1 MKKIISLILIAF
13 IVLSLAS
20 CSKNAEVCKP
30 LKEHFSIKESDSSL
44 LRGAVQDINRE
55 GSSGEY
61 SVRAVQAITYEDVI
75 CVYLEVSGGKAP
87 SILKWSLEKNGKTYA
102 PAGASSN
109 IENTE
114 PDENGNFGVFASF
127 GAYDDVFDDDDALTL
142 ICEIPSGEE
151 ISLSWKLKNI
161 GESYEEDFET
171 KYFSGEVSLNPISC
185 YEHIVAGNSDDVNE
199 IVKTISYVSIT
210 GKDIPVKGTS
220 SGGGTGNSFRR
231 RVYFTE
237 IFDTS
242 RVKSVK
248 VVDKEFR
255 LEK

>member
-1 MKKIISLILIAF
+1 MCFILIVSQRQRRKPMKKIISLILIAF

-142 ICEIPSGEE
+142 ICE
-151 ISLSWKLKNI
+151 
-161 GESYEEDFET
+161 SYEEDFET